1 MADENKFSDDS
12 NVTLPIRNLISIAV
26 AIAVSTWAYYG
37 VIERLNVIEQRLVAH
52 WEEIEENDN
61 WIDEFEPPKPVQ
73 DTVERVRDLELK
85 VVRLQTMMEHLTN
98 LPNK

>member
-12 NVTLPIRNLISIAV
+12 NVTLPIRNLVSIAA

-37 VIERLNVIEQRLVAH
+37 VIERLNVIEQKLNAH

-61 WIDEFEPPKPVQ
+61 WIDEFEPPKSVQ

-85 VVRLQTMMEHLTN
+85 VVRLQTMLEYLTN

>member
-12 NVTLPIRNLISIAV
+12 NVTLPIRNLVSIAA

-37 VIERLNVIEQRLVAH
+37 VIERLNVVEQKLNAH

-61 WIDEFEPPKPVQ
+61 WIDEFQPPKSVQ

-85 VVRLQTMMEHLTN
+85 VVRLQTMLEYLTN